1 MVAAQMERGS
11 VIVII
16 GQLSSVKWMKRVE
29 EDEDEERNDKNMIIR
44 FSDME
49 YVFKVN
55 RIPLNYKH

>member
-1 MVAAQMERGS
+1 MERGS

-29 EDEDEERNDKNMIIR
+29 EDEERNDKNMIIR